1 MMSLLAQVE
10 QADATGVVAEV
21 YQQAEQ
27 MMGYVPNALKMHS
40 INPFMLEQLFTYMG
54 TVMQHET
61 LSGKLFAA
69 IRMLVSVDQKC
80 DYCINFNEGMLINA
94 YGVSAD
100 VVAAMKANPEGCG
113 FDEKEK
119 ALLLYTIKA
128 TRDSNGVGET
138 DIQQLRDIGC
148 SDLEIYDALRH
159 GANQVMGDILLNAFQ
174 VEKE

>member
-1 MMSLLAQVE
+1 MSLITQVE
-10 QADATGVVAEV
+10 IVDASGTVADV
-21 YQQAEQ
+21 YQQAEK

-40 INPFMLEQLFTYMG
+40 VNPFMLEQLFSYMG

-80 DYCINFNEGMLINA
+80 DYCIDLNEGMLINA
-94 YGVSAD
+94 YGMSADEVSA
-100 VVAAMKANPEGCG
+100 MKENPEDCG

-119 ALLLYTIKA
+119 ALLLYTLKA
-128 TRDSNGVGET
+128 TRDSNSANESDV
-138 DIQQLRDIGC
+138 QQLRDIGC
-148 SDLEIYDALRH
+148 TDLEIYDALRH
-159 GANQVMGDILLNAFQ
+159 GANQVMGDILLNAFK

>member
-1 MMSLLAQVE
+1 MSLITQVE
-10 QADATGVVAEV
+10 AGDASGIVAEV

-40 INPFMLEQLFTYMG
+40 VNPFMLQQLFTYMG

-80 DYCINFNEGMLINA
+80 DYCIDLNEGMLINA
-94 YGVSAD
+94 YGMSAD
-100 VVAAMKANPEGCG
+100 EVAAMKANPEDCG
-113 FDEKEK
+113 FDEKER

-128 TRDSNGVGET
+128 TRDSNGVGEA
-138 DIQQLRDIGC
+138 DIQILRDIGC
-148 SDLEIYDALRH
+148 TDLEVYDSLRH
-159 GANQVMGDILLNAFQ
+159 GAGQVMGDILLNAFK
-174 VEKE
+174 VEKD

>member
-1 MMSLLAQVE
+1 MSLLTQVE

-54 TVMQHET
+54 SVMQHET

-80 DYCINFNEGMLINA
+80 DYCIDLNEGMLINT
-94 YGVSAD
+94 YGMSVD
-100 VVAAMKANPEGCG
+100 EVMAMKENPENCG

-119 ALLLYTIKA
+119 GLLLYTIKA
-128 TRDSNGVGET
+128 TRDLNGVGEA
-138 DIQQLRDIGC
+138 DIQALRDSGC
-148 SDLEIYDALRH
+148 TDLEIYDALRH
-159 GANQVMGDILLNAFQ
+159 GAGQVMGDILLNAFK
-174 VEKE
+174 VEKD

>member
-1 MMSLLAQVE
+1 MSLITQVE
-10 QADATGVVAEV
+10 IEDASGTVAEV

-40 INPFMLEQLFTYMG
+40 VNPFMLEQLFSYMG

-80 DYCINFNEGMLINA
+80 DYCIDFNEAMLINS
-94 YGVSAD
+94 YGMSAD
-100 VVAAMKANPEGCG
+100 EVAVMKANPEDCG
-113 FDEKEK
+113 FDEKERS
-119 ALLLYTIKA
+119 LLLYTIKA
-128 TRDSNGVGET
+128 TRDSDGV
-138 DIQQLRDIGC
+138 DAADVQQLRDAGC
-148 SDLEIYDALRH
+148 TDLEIYDALRH
-159 GANQVMGDILLNAFQ
+159 GANQVMGDILLNAFK